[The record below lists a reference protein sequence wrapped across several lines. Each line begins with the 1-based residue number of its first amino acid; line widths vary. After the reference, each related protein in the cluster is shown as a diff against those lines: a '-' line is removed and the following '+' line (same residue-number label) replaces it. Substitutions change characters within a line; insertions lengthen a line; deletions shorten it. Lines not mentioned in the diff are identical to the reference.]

1 MMKIKALMI
10 AAALLAAA
18 DVHAAPQKAKTASAK
33 ADQSMPKLA
42 KAAQSLA

>member
-33 ADQSMPKLA
+33 AA
-42 KAAQSLA
+42 KAAKAAKVAKVA